1 MISPVALYL
10 ISTATLVACLL
21 TFVAVTITALV
32 AGIRIG
38 RRQALAAHSCPP
50 RFTTEQIFAMQERE
64 WARRGWTDITVN
76 SGGHLGGDQ

>member
-1 MISPVALYL
+1 VTTYQVIAAVA
-10 ISTATLVACLL
+10 
-21 TFVAVTITALV
+21 FVAVTITALV

-38 RRQALAAHSCPP
+38 RRRALAAHSCPP

-76 SGGHLGGDQ
+76 SGSHLGGDQ

>member
-1 MISPVALYL
+1 VTTYQISAAL
-10 ISTATLVACLL
+10 A
-21 TFVAVTITALV
+21 FVAVTITALV

-38 RRQALAAHSCPP
+38 RRQALAAHRCPP

-76 SGGHLGGDQ
+76 SGGHPGGDQ